1 MEKAMAIVARYAP
14 DRDPDPLGESRG
26 YLGRSL
32 NRVDGP
38 LKVSG
43 AARFTAEFA
52 LEDMAHAVL
61 VCSRIANGRIAAIEL
76 RGADT
81 APGVIGVMTHHNAPR
96 LKTPS
101 IFDVEG
107 GSSCSPS
114 DLPIMQDDRVSWN
127 GQPVAVVVAET
138 LEQAQYAASLLDVR
152 YDAQTAA
159 LSFDHLK

>member
-1 MEKAMAIVARYAP
+1 MSVMLKAMTIAARYAP
-14 DRDPDPLGESRG
+14 DRDPDPLRDSRG
-26 YLGRSL
+26 YLGRPL

-52 LEDMAHAVL
+52 PEGMAHAVL
-61 VCSRIANGRIAAIEL
+61 VCSRIANGRIAAIDT
-76 RGADT
+76 RGAET
-81 APGVIGVMTHHNAPR
+81 APGVIAVMTHHNAPR

-114 DLPIMQDDRVSWN
+114 DLPIMQNDRVRWN
-127 GQPVAVVVAET
+127 GEPVAVVVAET
-138 LEQAQYAASLLDVR
+138 LEQAQYAAS
-152 YDAQTAA
+152 
-159 LSFDHLK
+159 